1 MSEERAGSRV
11 LFQQKLGHLLDVIIR
26 DLDGAYRVL
35 GIFASYLAEIEVE
48 ANVRMRTARMLD
60 VVDVER
66 LIVGE
71 HVSGAHAI
79 PWLPPNKVTVL
90 LLGEP
95 LLPRVVYPLNHRASS
110 T

>member
-1 MSEERAGSRV
+1 
-11 LFQQKLGHLLDVIIR
+11 
-26 DLDGAYRVL
+26 
-35 GIFASYLAEIEVE
+35 
-48 ANVRMRTARMLD
+48 MLD

-71 HVSGAHAI
+71 HISGADAI
-79 PWLPPNKVTVL
+79 PRLPPDKVTVL

-95 LLPRVVYPLNHRASS
+95 LLPRVVYPLDHRASR